1 MVKVEI
7 VEEKEQDSRSP
18 YSSPASSRTSSSVS
32 LSSVGS
38 EPDGEESFYERIVA
52 LADIIPPSTR
62 QSISSKFSSTAG
74 ALKTTGKVVGNLVW
88 IVTTSALLIGLPL
101 ALVLE
106 DEAKIVQQEKEML
119 AQQQGAQVSPRVSRS
134 PSGHPNVLL
143 NPAFR
148 RPPTPR
154 CSRPRPVQALCT
166 RSRASRKTRPSP
178 PSDSYPT
185 RVQSRS
191 PRPRRMHP
199 TPPTRVPYNRA
210 PYCHMSTDVRLLPP
224 SLFCRPGS
232 GGGSSHAYALRGRGL
247 PLPYVAAPCM
257 HARSLTSDHL
267 FPARKDVSGSSPRAP
282 HSARCHDMP
291 SQGALPEVSE
301 PTHRRPIRALPAG
314 DVADK
319 HRRGL

>member
-119 AQQQGAQVSPRVSRS
+119 AQQQGAQVSPACHAPRLVIRTSYS
-134 PSGHPNVLL
+134 IPLSAAHP
-143 NPAFR
+143 
-148 RPPTPR
+148 
-154 CSRPRPVQALCT
+154 
-166 RSRASRKTRPSP
+166 
-178 PSDSYPT
+178 
-185 RVQSRS
+185 
-191 PRPRRMHP
+191 HP
-199 TPPTRVPYNRA
+199 DARA
-210 PYCHMSTDVRLLPP
+210 PARFRLSVPAAGPAAKPAQVPPLILTRHAFSHALPVRVACTLLLPP
-224 SLFCRPGS
+224 VYHIIEPLIATCPQMSACSPPPCS
-232 GGGSSHAYALRGRGL
+232 AGL
-247 PLPYVAAPCM
+247 EVAA
-257 HARSLTSDHL
+257 AAVTLTRSEAAASRCRTSLH
-267 FPARKDVSGSSPRAP
+267 RACTL
-282 HSARCHDMP
+282 A
-291 SQGALPEVSE
+291 V
-301 PTHRRPIRALPAG
+301 
-314 DVADK
+314 
-319 HRRGL
+319 